1 MILVES
7 SFQLKKEV
15 VTSIIQGIFI
25 TIGTLSVYQ
34 YAVSQAFSE
43 SHTRAMVFVT
53 LVTANVFL
61 TLENRS
67 FYYGILTTLKYKNNL
82 ILMII
87 GITVTITILLLSV
100 KPFMIFFGF
109 SPLSLLQL
117 LISMLIG
124 FVSVIWF
131 ELVKWRKRMRQ

>member
-1 MILVES
+1 
-7 SFQLKKEV
+7 
-15 VTSIIQGIFI
+15 
-25 TIGTLSVYQ
+25 
-34 YAVSQAFSE
+34 
-43 SHTRAMVFVT
+43 MVFVT

-67 FYYGILTTLKYKNNL
+67 FYYDILTTLKYKNNL

-87 GITVTITILLLSV
+87 GITLTITILLLSV

-117 LISMLIG
+117 LISFLVG
-124 FVSVIWF
+124 FASVIWF
-131 ELVKWRKRMRQ
+131 ELIKWRKRKKH